1 MRTESADMSFVELY
15 DQYQRLRAELDAAYA
30 ASVWDSRALDRI
42 TEELVPVELAL
53 AHSKAKFPKPSETA
67 RSSGSMGAM

>member
-1 MRTESADMSFVELY
+1 MQTESADMSFEDLN

-53 AHSKAKFPKPSETA
+53 AQSKAKPARPSETA
-67 RSSGSMGAM
+67 RSSGSCSAL